1 MNEDVTR
8 VGGFAAKIAID
19 DMLNSV
25 SMGALFNAAEDAKS
39 AIDAI
44 FNSMQAKFKYENS
57 VQEPTMNKTIS
68 FYRAS
73 GKFGCFSNFSRH
85 SVYIYGKTWP
95 TTEHFFQAQKFVD
108 EPDEEQI
115 RRAATPGLAATMGRD
130 RSRPLREDWEEV
142 KDDIMRIA
150 LHAKFTQH
158 EDLKKTLLETEG
170 YELIEHTENDSYWGD
185 GGDGSGKNMLGKL
198 LMEVRE
204 ELLENE

>member
-44 FNSMQAKFKYENS
+44 FRSMKAKFEYENS
-57 VQEPTMNKTIS
+57 VQELTMNKTIS

-85 SVYIYGKTWP
+85 SVFIYDKTWP
-95 TTEHFFQAQKFVD
+95 TTEHFFQAQKFAGT
-108 EPDEEQI
+108 EHEEEI
-115 RRAATPGLAATMGRD
+115 RNAATPGLAATMGRD
-130 RSRPLREDWEEV
+130 RSRPLRKDWEQV
-142 KDDIMRIA
+142 KDDIMATA
-150 LHAKFTQH
+150 LFVKFTQH
-158 EDLKKTLLETEG
+158 EDLKKTLLETDG
-170 YELIEHTENDSYWGD
+170 YELVEHTENDSYWGD

-198 LMEVRE
+198 LMELRE
-204 ELLENE
+204 ELASTI